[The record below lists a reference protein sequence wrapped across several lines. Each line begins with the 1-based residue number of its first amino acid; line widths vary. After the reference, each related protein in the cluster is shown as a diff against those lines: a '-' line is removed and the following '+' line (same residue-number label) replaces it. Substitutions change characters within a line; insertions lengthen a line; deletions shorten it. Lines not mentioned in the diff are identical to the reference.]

1 MTSLSSLIY
10 PGKKSKPIHKLNQK
24 SDKPITNFYIIQSP
38 LNLHPVIS
46 LHFFFIK
53 KQNNNKP
60 LRRRQI
66 SLDLYCLS
74 SGGELLKI

>member
-10 PGKKSKPIHKLNQK
+10 HGNKSKLIYKLNQK
-24 SDKPITNFYIIQSP
+24 SDKPITNFYSIQSP

-46 LHFFFIK
+46 LHFFYLK

-66 SLDLYCLS
+66 SLDLYYLS
-74 SGGELLKI
+74 SLI